1 MDQKKSFPGNE
12 KKKKKKY
19 RKSADKQNTQKLRNE
34 TAGRVS
40 MNENI

>member
-1 MDQKKSFPGNE
+1 MDQNKSFPGNE
-12 KKKKKKY
+12 KKKKY